1 MWFKVAF
8 FNEITVDCVNQ
19 PESTEYEE
27 DQVEK
32 INENVLYYWCLY
44 LKPQFEWKEFGEG
57 TWGFLWMRTIND

>member
-1 MWFKVAF
+1 MSFKVAF

-44 LKPQFEWKEFGEG
+44 LKPQFE
-57 TWGFLWMRTIND
+57 